1 MLPIKILKTWLGS
14 LCWDGFAGV
23 TLLGWLCWGGFAG
36 ATLLWQLYCGSG
48 LDFTFNSSSKI
59 ILRGKMTTTTELFAN
74 MKMIRLRPYEVA
86 ACAAQT

>member
-36 ATLLWQLYCGSG
+36 AALLWQLYCGSG
-48 LDFTFNSSSKI
+48 LDFTFNCSGKI
-59 ILRGKMTTTTELFAN
+59 IFEKKRKNDDNNRAFCQHEN
-74 MKMIRLRPYEVA
+74 D
-86 ACAAQT
+86 